1 MSKFKKGDKV
11 RILPSAM
18 DVSVL
23 EVAIGKTGV
32 ITRYSSSDSIIVRMD
47 KSRRLDGYRDI
58 WSVSSS
64 QIEPVIKVGQQLL
77 LWEWV

>member
-23 EVAIGKTGV
+23 EFAIGKTGV